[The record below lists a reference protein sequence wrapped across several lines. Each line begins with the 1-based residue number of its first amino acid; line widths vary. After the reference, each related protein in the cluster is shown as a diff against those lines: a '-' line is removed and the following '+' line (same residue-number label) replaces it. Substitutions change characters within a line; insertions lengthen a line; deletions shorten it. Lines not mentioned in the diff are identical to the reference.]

1 MSLTDD
7 SSLES
12 ARRKF
17 FVNSTYIMSRKLES
31 NVFGL
36 RRPKSLTNSSSNRR
50 EENFL
55 NSTYI
60 MSRKESNVFGLRR
73 PK

>member
-1 MSLTDD
+1 MSL
-7 SSLES
+7 SAKGSLQS
-12 ARRKF
+12 PRRKF
-17 FVNSTYIMSRKLES
+17 FI
-31 NVFGL
+31 
-36 RRPKSLTNSSSNRR
+36 
-50 EENFL
+50 